1 MPQNI
6 GFDHFGVKAWF
17 DESQFTVV
25 EAISKDFRR
34 LFFENIHLG
43 IENDQLKA
51 ELREKDEELAELQ
64 RVVDVSIAGLDPARG

>member
-1 MPQNI
+1 MPGNI
-6 GFDHFGVKAWF
+6 GFDHFGRTAWF

-43 IENDQLKA
+43 IENDRLKA
-51 ELREKDEELAELQ
+51 ELSEKDQELAELQ
-64 RVVDVSIAGLDPARG
+64 HIVDVSISGLDPARG